1 MTKVRLL
8 ILFAVGILFLAISCT
23 KPVSK
28 SSAATEKSSTTGTLT
43 ETEEEKYLA
52 RGKEIAQGSFQA
64 LSSALQGAM
73 SSGGVEKAM
82 NYCNVSAMPLT
93 DSLSNVY
100 NAQVKRTALKYRNP
114 QNKPTEAEETM
125 LNAYMA
131 QAAENQEMSPEVKL
145 LDENHIA
152 FYAPIKTMGLCLT
165 CHGTVGE
172 SLTEENYKTIKALYP
187 EDQAV
192 GFDMGD
198 LRGMWSITFERN
210 PDTPRQTGT
219 ISLDTRAFIAEMK
232 KYDNPILIDVRTPEE
247 FVNVHIDGSINM
259 NVRAKDFKDQIAP
272 LDKDVVYFINCQSGI
287 RSTLACNIM
296 EESGFRYLRNLER
309 GILAW
314 QKEGHPVVKE
324 INNTTKQQPNKVQ
337 VTKSILVDYK

>member
-8 ILFAVGILFLAISCT
+8 VLFSVSILFAAISCV
-23 KPVSK
+23 KPVSE
-28 SSAATEKSSTTGTLT
+28 SSDTTEESSTTGSLT
-43 ETEEEKYLA
+43 IEEKEKYMS

-82 NYCNVSAMPLT
+82 NYCNISAMPLT
-93 DSLSNVY
+93 DSLSDVY
-100 NAQVKRTALKYRNP
+100 NARVKRTALKYRNP
-114 QNKPTEAEETM
+114 QNKPTEAEEKM
-125 LNAYMA
+125 LNAYMT

-172 SLTEENYKTIKALYP
+172 SLTEENYETIKALYP

-192 GFDMGD
+192 GFEMGD

-210 PDTPRQTGT
+210 PDTPRQTST
-219 ISLDTRAFIAEMK
+219 IDLDASAFIAEMK
-232 KYDNPILIDVRTPEE
+232 KYDTPVLIDVRTPEE
-247 FVNVHIDGSINM
+247 FASAHIDGAINIDI
-259 NVRAKDFKDQIAP
+259 RSADFEEQIAS
-272 LDKDVVYFINCQSGI
+272 LDQDAVYFIHCRSGK
-287 RSTLACNIM
+287 RSTRACNIM
-296 EESGFRYLRNLER
+296 EERGFKYLHNLEG
-309 GILAW
+309 GILGW
-314 QKEGHPVVKE
+314 QKEGHPVVE
-324 INNTTKQQPNKVQ
+324 GIINTTKQ
-337 VTKSILVDYK
+337 